1 MKELWEQAIL
11 PYNLP
16 LTILLGMMVLYW
28 LRALA
33 GFGDDLDD
41 LDGDGEPDAHGGDSL
56 LRFVNAGA
64 VPLTIILSILL
75 LALWMGSIALNYYFN
90 PGHGMGRALALD
102 AGALVVAVIATK
114 VLTQP
119 LVPLMRRLKRAEN
132 AAPVIGETGV
142 VRSIEIDSK
151 FGQVLVDR
159 PDGGPALLNAKLA
172 PGSEPVPRGT
182 TVSVEAIDEAGIYLV
197 RPLSSA
203 P

>member
-1 MKELWEQAIL
+1 MRELWEQAIL

-56 LRFVNAGA
+56 LRIVNAGA

-75 LALWMGSIALNYYFN
+75 LALWMGSMALNYYFN
-90 PGHGMGRALALD
+90 PGHSLWRAAGLD
-102 AGALVVAVIATK
+102 AGALVLAVIATK
-114 VLTQP
+114 VITQP
-119 LVPLMRRLKRAEN
+119 LVPLMRRLKNAEN

-142 VRSIEIDSK
+142 VRSIEIDPTY
-151 FGQVLVDR
+151 GQVEVAR
-159 PDGGPALLNAKLA
+159 PHGAPALLNAKLS
-172 PGSEPVPRGT
+172 PGSEPLPRGT
-182 TVSVEAIDEAGIYLV
+182 PVAIESIDQAGIYLV
-197 RPLSSA
+197 RALP
-203 P
+203 